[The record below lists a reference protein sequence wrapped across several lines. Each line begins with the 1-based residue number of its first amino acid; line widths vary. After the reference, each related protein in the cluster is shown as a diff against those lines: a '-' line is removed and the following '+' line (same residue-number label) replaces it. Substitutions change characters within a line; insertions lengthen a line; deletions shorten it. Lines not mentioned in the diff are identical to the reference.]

1 MTITINID
9 TGGTFT
15 DGVFIRDGEALGV
28 KSFST
33 PHDLTVGM
41 LECVEAGA
49 EALGISVEQMLAETE
64 AFRFSSTIVT
74 NAIIERRGPRV
85 GLLVS
90 AGAEEKLYGKK
101 SELVEAGYLN
111 PDLVLG
117 VREPV
122 DAAAVTAS
130 IETLLDRGARV
141 IAVSLDGSWR
151 DSSAERAVRNI
162 VRSLYPTYYVGSV
175 RVFLASDISALPGAE
190 ARTNTIVL
198 NALVHDYLARSV
210 YPAEEK
216 LRRRG
221 MRCPLLL
228 VDGHAGLAR
237 SAKTLAIQTHNSGP
251 AAGVSGA
258 AALADTMR
266 AASGLVV
273 TLDIGGTSSDVS
285 VADSQSLAVS
295 WTKDLEGMRVHVP
308 SVTVEAL
315 AYGGGTIAK
324 ANGTEMVLG
333 PQSAG
338 AYPGPACFDRGGE
351 KATVTDANLI
361 LGFLDAEGFHG
372 GQLQLRQERSQ
383 QVLDD
388 LGQKLGMNATGV
400 ARRICRATEAGI
412 AKGIAEI
419 LRKRGA
425 KAEEATLVAY
435 GGGGPLHAA
444 MVASLA
450 GIRHVVVPAMSSVF
464 SALGVSKLDVKHI
477 YPLPLGG
484 ESTAASLDRL
494 IDAAMRDV
502 NAEGFSAEVAQVNLE
517 TVNRETGEV
526 LWRHDG
532 TRLPDAS
539 RTLHKVL
546 AHAVSAAKSTDLAL
560 LVLTTVIPSPHAGE
574 DANQAKPEVT
584 GEQIAPGERA
594 VDWGKGPVPTAILS
608 AAAVAR
614 DRAVMGPA
622 LIVSDDQTI
631 AVPGGWSLTRT
642 YSEDFHLEAKG

>member
-1 MTITINID
+1 MTVTINID

-15 DGVFIRDGEALGV
+15 DGVFIRDGKAHGV
-28 KSFST
+28 KAFST

-49 EALGISVEQMLAETE
+49 DALGISVEQMLAETE

-90 AGAEEKLYGKK
+90 AGSEENLYGAKPG
-101 SELVEAGYLN
+101 LVEAGYVN
-111 PDLVLG
+111 PDLILG
-117 VREPV
+117 IREPI
-122 DAAAVTAS
+122 DHAAIEAS
-130 IETLLDRGARV
+130 VETLLDRGARV
-141 IAVSLDGSWR
+141 IAVSLEGSWR
-151 DSSAERAVRNI
+151 DPAAEKAVRNI
-162 VRSLYPTYYVGSV
+162 VRRLYPTYYVGSV

-216 LRRRG
+216 LRQRG

-258 AALADTMR
+258 AALADSMR
-266 AASGLVV
+266 AANGLVV

-285 VADSQSLAVS
+285 VADSQSLAIS

-315 AYGGGTIAK
+315 PYGGGTIASASGK
-324 ANGTEMVLG
+324 ALRLG

-351 KATVTDANLI
+351 QATVSDANLV
-361 LGFLDAEGFHG
+361 LGFLDPDGFHG
-372 GQLQLRQERSQ
+372 GQLKLRADRAM

-388 LGQKLGMNATGV
+388 LGRKLGMEAIGV
-400 ARRICRATEAGI
+400 ARKILNDTDEGI
-412 AKGIAEI
+412 AKGLGEI
-419 LRKRGA
+419 LRQRGG

-444 MVASLA
+444 SVAARA

-464 SALGVSKLDVKHI
+464 SALGVSKLDVQHI
-477 YPLPLGG
+477 YPLSLEGG
-484 ESTAASLDRL
+484 SPVQSLDQL
-494 IDAAMRDV
+494 IDLARRDV
-502 NAEGFSAEVAQVNLE
+502 NAEGFSVEDALVGLE
-517 TVNRETGEV
+517 AVNRDTGEV
-526 LWRHDG
+526 LWRNG
-532 TRLPDAS
+532 NAPLQEATQ
-539 RTLHKVL
+539 TLQNVL
-546 AHAVSAAKSTDLAL
+546 EHAVAVARDSKDAL
-560 LVLTTVIPSPHAGE
+560 LVLKTIIPSRHAGG
-574 DANQAKPEVT
+574 DADRLEANPEK
-584 GEQIAPGERA
+584 APRVERL
-594 VDWGKGPVPTAILS
+594 VDWGDGAVPTL
-608 AAAVAR
+608 
-614 DRAVMGPA
+614 VMTTSSVPRGTKFAGPA
-622 LIVSDDQTI
+622 LIVSHDKTI
-631 AVPGGWSLTRT
+631 VVPGSWSVTRRF
-642 YSEDFHLEAKG
+642 SEDFHLEAMA